1 MIGLSKY
8 LLSSFMINIVEYNKQ
23 RTSKLT
29 VLLTEN
35 WLLEEQTKNLVQRI
49 LTQEEYTWVCF
60 DEVLKSRENTWDL
73 SQNEVEELID
83 KQLQIDVQREFES
96 LDEEW
101 KIQMIRE
108 NFAFSDEVIDKEV
121 REEIKEK
128 WGSFEEIVVELYK
141 KVFKKRNLDP
151 FFYSEKVIINNYTID
166 KIYIINKFWDSPYD
180 EWMKYKDDSD
190 SVYRD
195 SKTFKIFIT
204 SSLTNK
210 SKKEIILEVFK
221 IDTSSARYLT
231 WAITLKVF
239 LDSSLTDVDKNEILT
254 YSLWHSSKWLQQ
266 IYEYFKIF
274 KNWFINENKYLLLAM
289 YSACEV
295 ADEWEVSDEIVN
307 SVKELVLANSQKL
320 YDDIFG
326 AYQNYLETQ
335 ELSWELR
342 WLLYAINNNGCWSL
356 SQIES
361 LAKFFYQ
368 VVTQIENE
376 KVNQETKKEILS
388 NNIQLQNKLLS
399 TLDRWWRHE
408 FLFFL
413 KDFIKIS
420 PKLFNSI
427 SEFILRSFEN
437 KVSLNII
444 RYILHLYNTLLLL
457 SEWENEVKYLDDI
470 EKNLSDLISNIWA
483 PWFIENHISQLKG
496 LITLRFKEIFSISW
510 EEISFDQIESLEN
523 LWGNL
528 DEIFVLISRFNW
540 NSEWK
545 EEIPILATVV
555 KHVLK
560 WTFWD
565 LKYTWDN
572 DEVRTL
578 SKEQLSWLNERQLK
592 AWQTNPYRLDIINQN
607 SSSELTDENLFRIGK
622 NEFQEQIINQKHID
636 SVKAWLSKELV
647 NFQITEN
654 ESKLCKRLETRQI
667 KIKWLMQELNDKK
680 RTLLILLQRCLQSKD
695 KQTFEFYIDILNS
708 WIPWVDLSWIKDD
721 LTSIK
726 QKLKWSKWWK
736 DFICFSTVFD
746 DPKMLLWIWDLVA
759 THSCQNYR
767 IWDYIQTLLWYV
779 IDANVKWIAS
789 FTISQRD
796 FSNQADY
803 IKVKEIVNA
812 WTYELN
818 FDFAKRILTIN
829 WIKIKLNKAISRQVV
844 KYWKT
849 DDWESAIF
857 CERAYLNTHYWL
869 NSINNTQIS
878 LVSDFAKNI
887 WISIVNGWISFPK
900 SKNIWWVYSD
910 AWGWVVWVNEWYTV

>member
-1 MIGLSKY
+1 NKTNKEIILEVFKIDTSTAKY
-8 LLSSFMINIVEYNKQ
+8 LI
-23 RTSKLT
+23 
-29 VLLTEN
+29 EN
-35 WLLEEQTKNLVQRI
+35 
-49 LTQEEYTWVCF
+49 QE
-60 DEVLKSRENTWDL
+60 L
-73 SQNEVEELID
+73 
-83 KQLQIDVQREFES
+83 
-96 LDEEW
+96 
-101 KIQMIRE
+101 
-108 NFAFSDEVIDKEV
+108 
-121 REEIKEK
+121 
-128 WGSFEEIVVELYK
+128 
-141 KVFKKRNLDP
+141 
-151 FFYSEKVIINNYTID
+151 
-166 KIYIINKFWDSPYD
+166 
-180 EWMKYKDDSD
+180 
-190 SVYRD
+190 
-195 SKTFKIFIT
+195 FKIFMT
-204 SSLTNK
+204 SSL
-210 SKKEIILEVFK
+210 SESDKKEIILEVFK

-231 WAITLKVF
+231 GAITLKVF

-254 YSLWHSSKWLQQ
+254 YSLGHSSKGLQQ

-274 KNWFINENKYLLLAM
+274 KNGFINENKYLLLAM

-295 ADEWEVSDEIVN
+295 ADEGEVSDEIVN

-335 ELSWELR
+335 ELSGELR
-342 WLLYAINNNGCWSL
+342 GLLYAINNNGCGSL

-399 TLDRWWRHE
+399 TLDRGGRHE

-457 SEWENEVKYLDDI
+457 SEGENEVKYLDDI
-470 EKNLSDLISNIWA
+470 EKNLSDLISNIGA
-483 PWFIENHISQLKG
+483 PGFIENHISQLKG
-496 LITLRFKEIFSISW
+496 LITLRFKEIFSISG

-528 DEIFVLISRFNW
+528 DEIFVLISRFNG

-560 WTFWD
+560 GTFGD
-565 LKYTWDN
+565 LKYTGDN

-578 SKEQLSWLNERQLK
+578 SKEQLSGLNERQLK

-636 SVKAWLSKELV
+636 SVKAGLSKELV

-667 KIKWLMQELNDKK
+667 KIKGLMQELNDKK

-708 WIPWVDLSWIKDD
+708 GIPGVDLSGIKDD

-726 QKLKWSKWWK
+726 QKLKGSKGGK

-746 DPKMLLWIWDLVA
+746 DPKMLLGIGDLVA

-767 IWDYIQTLLWYV
+767 IGDYIQTLLGYV
-779 IDANVKWIAS
+779 IDANVKGIAS

-812 WTYELN
+812 GTYELN

-829 WIKIKLNKAISRQVV
+829 GIKIKLNKAISRQVV
-844 KYWKT
+844 KYGKT
-849 DDWESAIF
+849 DDGESAIF
-857 CERAYLNTHYWL
+857 CERAYLNTHYGL

-887 WISIVNGWISFPK
+887 GISIVNGGISFPK
-900 SKNIWWVYSD
+900 SKNIGGVYSD
-910 AWGWVVWVNEWYTV
+910 AGGGVVGVNEGYTV